1 MHLWYATS
9 SNGIAGLFTALG
21 IDWRSL
27 ILDAAA
33 FLITL
38 AILAKYVY
46 PILIKALDAKQ
57 NELEAATRLEKQAKS
72 ELEAAQGE
80 ISKMIG
86 EARKSA
92 DEIIANARTQA
103 DELTKASNAKAK
115 EQAGRIVDEAHEQL
129 DRDIR
134 RARETLKTDTIRLVA
149 KATEAL
155 LNEKLNA
162 GSDEKLIRQSL
173 EKVGRKQS

>member
-33 FLITL
+33 FLITM

-57 NELEAATRLEKQAKS
+57 GELKPLR
-72 ELEAAQGE
+72 GWR
-80 ISKMIG
+80 SK
-86 EARKSA
+86 
-92 DEIIANARTQA
+92 
-103 DELTKASNAKAK
+103 
-115 EQAGRIVDEAHEQL
+115 
-129 DRDIR
+129 R
-134 RARETLKTDTIRLVA
+134 RA
-149 KATEAL
+149 
-155 LNEKLNA
+155 
-162 GSDEKLIRQSL
+162 S
-173 EKVGRKQS
+173 

>member
-33 FLITL
+33 FLITM

-46 PILIKALDAKQ
+46 PILVKALDAKQ
-57 NELEAATRLEKQAKS
+57 GELEAATRLEKQAKE

-80 ISKMIG
+80 ISKIVA

-92 DEIIANARTQA
+92 DEIIANARTEA
-103 DELTKASNAKAK
+103 DELTKASNAKAG
-115 EQAGRIVDEAHEQL
+115 EQAERIIAEAHEQL
-129 DRDIR
+129 SRDVR
-134 RARETLKTDTIRLVA
+134 LAREALKSDTIRLVA
-149 KATEAL
+149 KATETL

-162 GSDEKLIRQSL
+162 TSDAKLITKSL
-173 EKVGRKQS
+173 EQVGGK